1 MALKS
6 SDALVFKSLSASLKM
21 MLKLNPDID
30 AVKDAMAQN
39 ISEFEAASGHLVRFS
54 LVDGEWQMVLVDG
67 KKDFIRI
74 RKPNEE
80 SKVLRTRI
88 NSVQIEVK
96 LQKSGEYE
104 FDNEWI
110 AKALKDLAAEIEG
123 LDLSLVEQDA
133 CDVRKLASGDLSG
146 PDTDSD
152 SESESESDED
162 QEDKDVAQTSPQDE
176 EE

>member
-21 MLKLNPDID
+21 MLRLNPDID

-74 RKPNEE
+74 RKPNDE

-96 LQKSGEYE
+96 IQKSGEYE

-123 LDLSLVEQDA
+123 IDLSLVEQDA
-133 CDVRKLASGDLSG
+133 CDVRKLVAGDLSDSDA
-146 PDTDSD
+146 DTD
-152 SESESESDED
+152 SESDEE
-162 QEDKDVAQTSPQDE
+162 QEDKDDKEVALTSQQDE

>member
-67 KKDFIRI
+67 KKDFVRI
-74 RKPNEE
+74 RRPNEE

-96 LQKSGEYE
+96 LQKAGEYE
-104 FDNEWI
+104 FDNEWV

-123 LDLSLVEQDA
+123 LDISLVEQEA
-133 CDVRKLASGDLSG
+133 CDVRKLASGDLSDSDV
-146 PDTDSD
+146 DTDP
-152 SESESESDED
+152 ESDDD
-162 QEDKDVAQTSPQDE
+162 QEDKEDGEVTRTPQQDE

>member
-30 AVKDAMAQN
+30 AVKDAMAQH

-146 PDTDSD
+146 PDAD
-152 SESESESDED
+152 SESDED
-162 QEDKDVAQTSPQDE
+162 QEDKDVAQASPQDE

>member
-30 AVKDAMAQN
+30 AIKDAMAQN

-123 LDLSLVEQDA
+123 LDFSLVEQDA

-146 PDTDSD
+146 PDAD
-152 SESESESDED
+152 SESDED
-162 QEDKDVAQTSPQDE
+162 QEDKDVAQASPQDE

>member
-30 AVKDAMAQN
+30 AVKDAMAQH

-110 AKALKDLAAEIEG
+110 AKALKDLAAEIEC
-123 LDLSLVEQDA
+123 LDLSLVEQDV
-133 CDVRKLASGDLSG
+133 CDVRKLVAGDLS
-146 PDTDSD
+146 DSD
-152 SESESESDED
+152 ADADSESDEE
-162 QEDKDVAQTSPQDE
+162 QEDKEDHEVARTSQQDE

>member
-30 AVKDAMAQN
+30 AIKDAMAQN

-146 PDTDSD
+146 PDAD
-152 SESESESDED
+152 SESDED
-162 QEDKDVAQTSPQDE
+162 QEDKDVAQASPQDE

>member
-6 SDALVFKSLSASLKM
+6 SDAIVFKSLSASLKM
-21 MLKLNPDID
+21 MLRLNPDID

-74 RKPNEE
+74 RKPNDE

-96 LQKSGEYE
+96 IQKSGEYE

-123 LDLSLVEQDA
+123 IDLSLVEQDA
-133 CDVRKLASGDLSG
+133 CDVRKLVAGDLSDSDA
-146 PDTDSD
+146 DTD
-152 SESESESDED
+152 SESDEE
-162 QEDKDVAQTSPQDE
+162 QEDKDDKEVALTSQQDE